1 MAGSQP
7 FGCDMPERAAT
18 VALLDQN
25 RHPLGRHI
33 HDVTRDAIP
42 GLPGFGYAR
51 NPENRLP
58 EGKWV
63 GAHCLMRGV
72 L

>member
-25 RHPLGRHI
+25 RHPLGRLI

-42 GLPGFGYAR
+42 GLPGFGDAR

-58 EGKWV
+58 GFKV
-63 GAHCLMRGV
+63 LGSHGV
-72 L
+72 RL